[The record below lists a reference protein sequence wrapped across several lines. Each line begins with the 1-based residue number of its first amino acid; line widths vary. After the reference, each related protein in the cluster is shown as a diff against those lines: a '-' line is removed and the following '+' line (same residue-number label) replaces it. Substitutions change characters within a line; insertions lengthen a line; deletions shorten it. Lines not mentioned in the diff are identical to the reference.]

1 MLTTTEQSDILK
13 LVKHLVRTTL
23 CNKTKVKSG
32 MTTARLASASVR
44 AAEDRLKDYLKE
56 AG

>member
-1 MLTTTEQSDILK
+1 MLTADEQSDILK
-13 LVKHLVRTTL
+13 LVKRLVSATL

-32 MTTARLASASVR
+32 MTTARLASANVR

>member
-1 MLTTTEQSDILK
+1 MLTATEQSDILK
-13 LVKHLVRTTL
+13 LTRRLVTATL
-23 CNKTKVKSG
+23 RGKREVKSG
-32 MTTARLASASVR
+32 MTTARLAAASVR